1 MPDHHRPPEWQQNAD
16 RHTELRDP
24 VLTVRQISRFEF
36 NRKALTRIDHAL
48 VFTTPRGGHEVY
60 LPPRRPSRSEV
71 AARRYTS
78 VYEVDMG
85 IHPWREELALPSDND
100 AFEFGAEVDFS
111 WQVVDPVRYVAGG
124 HRDVPAL
131 LIGELQQAARPVTR
145 RFPVS
150 ASAEAERELLR
161 AMAGLGPLGATAG
174 LQVTWTL
181 RVRRDE
187 GDIAHQRRLREI
199 DQNVAEQI
207 RADQGGMQADLVRHQ
222 RDLQQDALQISR
234 SLEYGGQAQQLALQ
248 QQRWQHEQ
256 ALLAGRQQLELQRV
270 NAEKVAFYQWH
281 LEQGGIHALALHLA
295 EHPGDTQLVM
305 ENMRQDQLALMQSQ
319 LHLVEQVL
327 KGDHAEA
334 YELDEPKKLALRTMT
349 EIFNQRLPG
358 VPHEP
363 PVIGPPPPQTPPYPG
378 QTVPGQTVPE
388 TAQIPEQEAPA
399 APAPP
404 TPPPAG
410 NPYTS
415 PPPAGPHAPPHPYA
429 PPPPPWQAPP
439 GYGTVPTAPGPAQP
453 PPAPP
458 AAPPPLP
465 SPARSPPR
473 PGPAPTPLPRTPTR
487 PPPPPRTAPHDR
499 PRPHHPGP
507 RPAPG
512 PGRRPQPVPPRPPAA
527 SHRRDARPA
536 PARRHRRRPPPGRP
550 AHRDRAGRQ
559 QGGRAGGGARHDG
572 GRLHRAAGGQGLGP
586 GLARRGRARPV
597 VGRDRR
603 PRRLPARPAPRG
615 PPRYRADAWA
625 PGEPLSYF
633 ADIRQAAAAGEAE
646 LTRALAATEHDPLH
660 GLARALTGTSR
671 IAAAK
676 HRWIRA
682 GLIAFSAGS
691 VLLPAAVLT
700 G

>member
-415 PPPAGPHAPPHPYA
+415 PPPAGPYAPPHPYA

-458 AAPPPLP
+458 VAPPSPPQPGPQPTEARP
-465 SPARSPPR
+465 SPDTPPED
-473 PGPAPTPLPRTPTR
+473 T
-487 PPPPPRTAPHDR
+487 D
-499 PRPHHPGP
+499 
-507 RPAPG
+507 
-512 PGRRPQPVPPRPPAA
+512 
-527 SHRRDARPA
+527 PA
-536 PARRHRRRPPPGRP
+536 PA
-550 AHRDRAGRQ
+550 
-559 QGGRAGGGARHDG
+559 
-572 GRLHRAAGGQGLGP
+572 
-586 GLARRGRARPV
+586 
-597 VGRDRR
+597 
-603 PRRLPARPAPRG
+603 PAP
-615 PPRYRADAWA
+615 AQD
-625 PGEPLSYF
+625 
-633 ADIRQAAAAGEAE
+633 
-646 LTRALAATEHDPLH
+646 
-660 GLARALTGTSR
+660 GT
-671 IAAAK
+671 
-676 HRWIRA
+676 
-682 GLIAFSAGS
+682 
-691 VLLPAAVLT
+691 P
-700 G
+700 

>member
-145 RFPVS
+145 CFPVS

-404 TPPPAG
+404 APPPAG

-415 PPPAGPHAPPHPYA
+415 PPPAGPYAPPHPYA

-458 AAPPPLP
+458 AAPPAPPQPGPQPTEARP
-465 SPARSPPR
+465 SPDTPPEDTD
-473 PGPAPTPLPRTPTR
+473 PAPAPTPAQDGTP
-487 PPPPPRTAPHDR
+487 
-499 PRPHHPGP
+499 
-507 RPAPG
+507 
-512 PGRRPQPVPPRPPAA
+512 
-527 SHRRDARPA
+527 
-536 PARRHRRRPPPGRP
+536 
-550 AHRDRAGRQ
+550 
-559 QGGRAGGGARHDG
+559 
-572 GRLHRAAGGQGLGP
+572 
-586 GLARRGRARPV
+586 
-597 VGRDRR
+597 
-603 PRRLPARPAPRG
+603 
-615 PPRYRADAWA
+615 
-625 PGEPLSYF
+625 
-633 ADIRQAAAAGEAE
+633 
-646 LTRALAATEHDPLH
+646 
-660 GLARALTGTSR
+660 
-671 IAAAK
+671 
-676 HRWIRA
+676 
-682 GLIAFSAGS
+682 
-691 VLLPAAVLT
+691 
-700 G
+700 

>member
-388 TAQIPEQEAPA
+388 TAQIPEQEATA

-458 AAPPPLP
+458 AAPPSPPQPGPQPTEARP
-465 SPARSPPR
+465 SPDTPPED
-473 PGPAPTPLPRTPTR
+473 T
-487 PPPPPRTAPHDR
+487 D
-499 PRPHHPGP
+499 
-507 RPAPG
+507 
-512 PGRRPQPVPPRPPAA
+512 
-527 SHRRDARPA
+527 PA
-536 PARRHRRRPPPGRP
+536 PAP
-550 AHRDRAGRQ
+550 AQ
-559 QGGRAGGGARHDG
+559 DG
-572 GRLHRAAGGQGLGP
+572 TP
-586 GLARRGRARPV
+586 
-597 VGRDRR
+597 
-603 PRRLPARPAPRG
+603 
-615 PPRYRADAWA
+615 
-625 PGEPLSYF
+625 
-633 ADIRQAAAAGEAE
+633 
-646 LTRALAATEHDPLH
+646 
-660 GLARALTGTSR
+660 
-671 IAAAK
+671 
-676 HRWIRA
+676 
-682 GLIAFSAGS
+682 
-691 VLLPAAVLT
+691 
-700 G
+700 

>member
-1 MPDHHRPPEWQQNAD
+1 MPDHRRPPEWQQNAD

-36 NRKALTRIDHAL
+36 SRKALTRIDHAL

-111 WQVVDPVRYVAGG
+111 WQVVDPARYVAGG

-131 LIGELQQAARPVTR
+131 LVGELQQAARPVTR

-161 AMAGLGPLGATAG
+161 ATAGLGPLGATAG

-207 RADQGGMQADLVRHQ
+207 RADQGGMEADLVRHK
-222 RDLQQDALQISR
+222 RELQQDALQISR
-234 SLEYGGQAQQLALQ
+234 SLEYGEQAQRLALQ
-248 QQRWQHEQ
+248 QQQWQHEQ
-256 ALLAGRQQLELQRV
+256 ALAASYQQMELQRV
-270 NAEKVAFYQWH
+270 NAQKIDYYQHH
-281 LEQGGIHALALHLA
+281 LAQGGIHALAFRLA
-295 EHPGDTQLVM
+295 EHPEDMRLVM
-305 ENMRQDQLALMQSQ
+305 ENMRQDQIQLMHSQ
-319 LHLVEQVL
+319 LQLVEQVL

-378 QTVPGQTVPE
+378 QTVPGQTLPEPPRLPQQAPPE
-388 TAQIPEQEAPA
+388 TTGPEA
-399 APAPP
+399 APP
-404 TPPPAG
+404 TPPPG
-410 NPYTS
+410 NPYAS
-415 PPPAGPHAPPHPYA
+415 PPQAGPYTQPHPSA

-453 PPAPP
+453 PAAPP
-458 AAPPPLP
+458 AAPPQPEP
-465 SPARSPPR
+465 QPQPR
-473 PGPAPTPLPRTPTR
+473 PDTPHED
-487 PPPPPRTAPHDR
+487 TAP
-499 PRPHHPGP
+499 
-507 RPAPG
+507 A
-512 PGRRPQPVPPRPPAA
+512 Q
-527 SHRRDARPA
+527 
-536 PARRHRRRPPPGRP
+536 
-550 AHRDRAGRQ
+550 
-559 QGGRAGGGARHDG
+559 DG
-572 GRLHRAAGGQGLGP
+572 TP
-586 GLARRGRARPV
+586 
-597 VGRDRR
+597 
-603 PRRLPARPAPRG
+603 
-615 PPRYRADAWA
+615 
-625 PGEPLSYF
+625 
-633 ADIRQAAAAGEAE
+633 
-646 LTRALAATEHDPLH
+646 
-660 GLARALTGTSR
+660 
-671 IAAAK
+671 
-676 HRWIRA
+676 
-682 GLIAFSAGS
+682 
-691 VLLPAAVLT
+691 
-700 G
+700 

>member
-1 MPDHHRPPEWQQNAD
+1 MPDHRRPPEWQQNAD

-71 AARRYTS
+71 AAKRYTS

-131 LIGELQQAARPVTR
+131 LVGELQQAARPVTR

-207 RADQGGMQADLVRHQ
+207 RADQGGMQADLVRHK
-222 RDLQQDALQISR
+222 RELQQDALQISR
-234 SLEYGGQAQQLALQ
+234 SLEYGEQAQRLALQ

-295 EHPGDTQLVM
+295 EHPDDTQLVM

-388 TAQIPEQEAPA
+388 TPQTPEQQAPA

-410 NPYTS
+410 NPYAS
-415 PPPAGPHAPPHPYA
+415 PPPAGPYAQPNPYAAA

-458 AAPPPLP
+458 A
-465 SPARSPPR
+465 
-473 PGPAPTPLPRTPTR
+473 
-487 PPPPPRTAPHDR
+487 
-499 PRPHHPGP
+499 
-507 RPAPG
+507 
-512 PGRRPQPVPPRPPAA
+512 
-527 SHRRDARPA
+527 
-536 PARRHRRRPPPGRP
+536 
-550 AHRDRAGRQ
+550 
-559 QGGRAGGGARHDG
+559 
-572 GRLHRAAGGQGLGP
+572 
-586 GLARRGRARPV
+586 
-597 VGRDRR
+597 
-603 PRRLPARPAPRG
+603 
-615 PPRYRADAWA
+615 
-625 PGEPLSYF
+625 
-633 ADIRQAAAAGEAE
+633 
-646 LTRALAATEHDPLH
+646 
-660 GLARALTGTSR
+660 
-671 IAAAK
+671 
-676 HRWIRA
+676 
-682 GLIAFSAGS
+682 
-691 VLLPAAVLT
+691 
-700 G
+700 

>member
-415 PPPAGPHAPPHPYA
+415 PPPAGPYA
-429 PPPPPWQAPP
+429 P
-439 GYGTVPTAPGPAQP
+439 
-453 PPAPP
+453 
-458 AAPPPLP
+458 
-465 SPARSPPR
+465 S
-473 PGPAPTPLPRTPTR
+473 
-487 PPPPPRTAPHDR
+487 
-499 PRPHHPGP
+499 HP
-507 RPAPG
+507 
-512 PGRRPQPVPPRPPAA
+512 
-527 SHRRDARPA
+527 
-536 PARRHRRRPPPGRP
+536 
-550 AHRDRAGRQ
+550 
-559 QGGRAGGGARHDG
+559 
-572 GRLHRAAGGQGLGP
+572 
-586 GLARRGRARPV
+586 
-597 VGRDRR
+597 
-603 PRRLPARPAPRG
+603 
-615 PPRYRADAWA
+615 
-625 PGEPLSYF
+625 
-633 ADIRQAAAAGEAE
+633 
-646 LTRALAATEHDPLH
+646 
-660 GLARALTGTSR
+660 
-671 IAAAK
+671 
-676 HRWIRA
+676 
-682 GLIAFSAGS
+682 
-691 VLLPAAVLT
+691 
-700 G
+700 

>member
-388 TAQIPEQEAPA
+388 TAQIPEQQAPA

-415 PPPAGPHAPPHPYA
+415 PPPAGPYAPPHPYA
-429 PPPPPWQAPP
+429 PPPPPPPWQAPP

-458 AAPPPLP
+458 VAPP
-465 SPARSPPR
+465 SPPQPGPQPTEAR
-473 PGPAPTPLPRTPTR
+473 PGPDTPPEDT
-487 PPPPPRTAPHDR
+487 D
-499 PRPHHPGP
+499 
-507 RPAPG
+507 
-512 PGRRPQPVPPRPPAA
+512 PAA
-527 SHRRDARPA
+527 A
-536 PARRHRRRPPPGRP
+536 PA
-550 AHRDRAGRQ
+550 Q
-559 QGGRAGGGARHDG
+559 DG
-572 GRLHRAAGGQGLGP
+572 TP
-586 GLARRGRARPV
+586 
-597 VGRDRR
+597 
-603 PRRLPARPAPRG
+603 
-615 PPRYRADAWA
+615 
-625 PGEPLSYF
+625 
-633 ADIRQAAAAGEAE
+633 
-646 LTRALAATEHDPLH
+646 
-660 GLARALTGTSR
+660 
-671 IAAAK
+671 
-676 HRWIRA
+676 
-682 GLIAFSAGS
+682 
-691 VLLPAAVLT
+691 
-700 G
+700 

>member
-378 QTVPGQTVPE
+378 RTVPGQTVPE
-388 TAQIPEQEAPA
+388 TPQIPEQQAPA

-415 PPPAGPHAPPHPYA
+415 PPPAGPYAQPHPYA

-458 AAPPPLP
+458 AAPPAPPQPGPQPTEARP
-465 SPARSPPR
+465 SPDTPPED
-473 PGPAPTPLPRTPTR
+473 T
-487 PPPPPRTAPHDR
+487 
-499 PRPHHPGP
+499 
-507 RPAPG
+507 
-512 PGRRPQPVPPRPPAA
+512 
-527 SHRRDARPA
+527 
-536 PARRHRRRPPPGRP
+536 
-550 AHRDRAGRQ
+550 
-559 QGGRAGGGARHDG
+559 
-572 GRLHRAAGGQGLGP
+572 
-586 GLARRGRARPV
+586 
-597 VGRDRR
+597 
-603 PRRLPARPAPRG
+603 
-615 PPRYRADAWA
+615 
-625 PGEPLSYF
+625 
-633 ADIRQAAAAGEAE
+633 
-646 LTRALAATEHDPLH
+646 DP
-660 GLARALTGTSR
+660 
-671 IAAAK
+671 
-676 HRWIRA
+676 
-682 GLIAFSAGS
+682 
-691 VLLPAAVLT
+691 
-700 G
+700 

>member
-378 QTVPGQTVPE
+378 RTVPGQTVPE
-388 TAQIPEQEAPA
+388 TPQIPEQQAPA

-415 PPPAGPHAPPHPYA
+415 PPPAGPYA
-429 PPPPPWQAPP
+429 Q
-439 GYGTVPTAPGPAQP
+439 
-453 PPAPP
+453 
-458 AAPPPLP
+458 
-465 SPARSPPR
+465 
-473 PGPAPTPLPRTPTR
+473 
-487 PPPPPRTAPHDR
+487 
-499 PRPHHPGP
+499 
-507 RPAPG
+507 
-512 PGRRPQPVPPRPPAA
+512 
-527 SHRRDARPA
+527 
-536 PARRHRRRPPPGRP
+536 
-550 AHRDRAGRQ
+550 
-559 QGGRAGGGARHDG
+559 
-572 GRLHRAAGGQGLGP
+572 
-586 GLARRGRARPV
+586 
-597 VGRDRR
+597 
-603 PRRLPARPAPRG
+603 
-615 PPRYRADAWA
+615 
-625 PGEPLSYF
+625 
-633 ADIRQAAAAGEAE
+633 
-646 LTRALAATEHDPLH
+646 
-660 GLARALTGTSR
+660 
-671 IAAAK
+671 
-676 HRWIRA
+676 
-682 GLIAFSAGS
+682 
-691 VLLPAAVLT
+691 
-700 G
+700 

>member
-378 QTVPGQTVPE
+378 RTVPGQTVPE
-388 TAQIPEQEAPA
+388 TPQIPEQQAPA

-415 PPPAGPHAPPHPYA
+415 PPPAGPYAQPHPYA

-458 AAPPPLP
+458 AAPP
-465 SPARSPPR
+465 
-473 PGPAPTPLPRTPTR
+473 
-487 PPPPPRTAPHDR
+487 
-499 PRPHHPGP
+499 
-507 RPAPG
+507 
-512 PGRRPQPVPPRPPAA
+512 
-527 SHRRDARPA
+527 
-536 PARRHRRRPPPGRP
+536 
-550 AHRDRAGRQ
+550 
-559 QGGRAGGGARHDG
+559 
-572 GRLHRAAGGQGLGP
+572 
-586 GLARRGRARPV
+586 
-597 VGRDRR
+597 
-603 PRRLPARPAPRG
+603 
-615 PPRYRADAWA
+615 
-625 PGEPLSYF
+625 
-633 ADIRQAAAAGEAE
+633 
-646 LTRALAATEHDPLH
+646 
-660 GLARALTGTSR
+660 
-671 IAAAK
+671 
-676 HRWIRA
+676 
-682 GLIAFSAGS
+682 
-691 VLLPAAVLT
+691 
-700 G
+700 

>member
-378 QTVPGQTVPE
+378 RTVPGQTVPE

-458 AAPPPLP
+458 AAPPSPPQPGPQPTEARP
-465 SPARSPPR
+465 SPD
-473 PGPAPTPLPRTPTR
+473 TP
-487 PPPPPRTAPHDR
+487 
-499 PRPHHPGP
+499 
-507 RPAPG
+507 
-512 PGRRPQPVPPRPPAA
+512 
-527 SHRRDARPA
+527 
-536 PARRHRRRPPPGRP
+536 
-550 AHRDRAGRQ
+550 
-559 QGGRAGGGARHDG
+559 
-572 GRLHRAAGGQGLGP
+572 
-586 GLARRGRARPV
+586 
-597 VGRDRR
+597 
-603 PRRLPARPAPRG
+603 
-615 PPRYRADAWA
+615 
-625 PGEPLSYF
+625 
-633 ADIRQAAAAGEAE
+633 
-646 LTRALAATEHDPLH
+646 
-660 GLARALTGTSR
+660 
-671 IAAAK
+671 
-676 HRWIRA
+676 
-682 GLIAFSAGS
+682 
-691 VLLPAAVLT
+691 
-700 G
+700 

>member
-458 AAPPPLP
+458 AAPPPP
-465 SPARSPPR
+465 SAPVPGSAAPWSPGTSTGSPAGGSPV
-473 PGPAPTPLPRTPTR
+473 T
-487 PPPPPRTAPHDR
+487 
-499 PRPHHPGP
+499 
-507 RPAPG
+507 
-512 PGRRPQPVPPRPPAA
+512 
-527 SHRRDARPA
+527 
-536 PARRHRRRPPPGRP
+536 
-550 AHRDRAGRQ
+550 
-559 QGGRAGGGARHDG
+559 
-572 GRLHRAAGGQGLGP
+572 
-586 GLARRGRARPV
+586 
-597 VGRDRR
+597 
-603 PRRLPARPAPRG
+603 
-615 PPRYRADAWA
+615 
-625 PGEPLSYF
+625 
-633 ADIRQAAAAGEAE
+633 
-646 LTRALAATEHDPLH
+646 
-660 GLARALTGTSR
+660 
-671 IAAAK
+671 
-676 HRWIRA
+676 
-682 GLIAFSAGS
+682 
-691 VLLPAAVLT
+691 
-700 G
+700 

>member
-363 PVIGPPPPQTPPYPG
+363 PVIGPPYPG

-388 TAQIPEQEAPA
+388 TPQIPEQQAPA

-415 PPPAGPHAPPHPYA
+415 PPPAGPYAQPHPYA

-458 AAPPPLP
+458 AAPPAPPQPGPQPTEAPP
-465 SPARSPPR
+465 SPDTPPQD
-473 PGPAPTPLPRTPTR
+473 T
-487 PPPPPRTAPHDR
+487 D
-499 PRPHHPGP
+499 
-507 RPAPG
+507 
-512 PGRRPQPVPPRPPAA
+512 
-527 SHRRDARPA
+527 PA
-536 PARRHRRRPPPGRP
+536 PA
-550 AHRDRAGRQ
+550 
-559 QGGRAGGGARHDG
+559 
-572 GRLHRAAGGQGLGP
+572 
-586 GLARRGRARPV
+586 
-597 VGRDRR
+597 
-603 PRRLPARPAPRG
+603 PAP
-615 PPRYRADAWA
+615 AQD
-625 PGEPLSYF
+625 
-633 ADIRQAAAAGEAE
+633 
-646 LTRALAATEHDPLH
+646 
-660 GLARALTGTSR
+660 GT
-671 IAAAK
+671 
-676 HRWIRA
+676 
-682 GLIAFSAGS
+682 
-691 VLLPAAVLT
+691 P
-700 G
+700 

>member
-415 PPPAGPHAPPHPYA
+415 PPPAGPYAPSHPYA

-458 AAPPPLP
+458 AAPPSPPQPGPQPTEARP
-465 SPARSPPR
+465 SPDTPPED
-473 PGPAPTPLPRTPTR
+473 T
-487 PPPPPRTAPHDR
+487 D
-499 PRPHHPGP
+499 
-507 RPAPG
+507 
-512 PGRRPQPVPPRPPAA
+512 
-527 SHRRDARPA
+527 PA
-536 PARRHRRRPPPGRP
+536 PA
-550 AHRDRAGRQ
+550 
-559 QGGRAGGGARHDG
+559 
-572 GRLHRAAGGQGLGP
+572 
-586 GLARRGRARPV
+586 
-597 VGRDRR
+597 
-603 PRRLPARPAPRG
+603 PAP
-615 PPRYRADAWA
+615 AQD
-625 PGEPLSYF
+625 
-633 ADIRQAAAAGEAE
+633 
-646 LTRALAATEHDPLH
+646 
-660 GLARALTGTSR
+660 GT
-671 IAAAK
+671 
-676 HRWIRA
+676 
-682 GLIAFSAGS
+682 
-691 VLLPAAVLT
+691 P
-700 G
+700 

>member
-404 TPPPAG
+404 APPPAG

-415 PPPAGPHAPPHPYA
+415 PPPAGPYAPPHPYA

-458 AAPPPLP
+458 AAPPAPPQPGPQPTEARP
-465 SPARSPPR
+465 SPDTPPED
-473 PGPAPTPLPRTPTR
+473 T
-487 PPPPPRTAPHDR
+487 D
-499 PRPHHPGP
+499 
-507 RPAPG
+507 
-512 PGRRPQPVPPRPPAA
+512 
-527 SHRRDARPA
+527 PA
-536 PARRHRRRPPPGRP
+536 PA
-550 AHRDRAGRQ
+550 
-559 QGGRAGGGARHDG
+559 
-572 GRLHRAAGGQGLGP
+572 
-586 GLARRGRARPV
+586 
-597 VGRDRR
+597 
-603 PRRLPARPAPRG
+603 PAP
-615 PPRYRADAWA
+615 AQD
-625 PGEPLSYF
+625 
-633 ADIRQAAAAGEAE
+633 
-646 LTRALAATEHDPLH
+646 
-660 GLARALTGTSR
+660 GT
-671 IAAAK
+671 
-676 HRWIRA
+676 
-682 GLIAFSAGS
+682 
-691 VLLPAAVLT
+691 P
-700 G
+700 

>member
-415 PPPAGPHAPPHPYA
+415 PPPAGPYAPSHPYA

-439 GYGTVPTAPGPAQP
+439 GYGTVPTAP
-453 PPAPP
+453 
-458 AAPPPLP
+458 
-465 SPARSPPR
+465 R
-473 PGPAPTPLPRTPTR
+473 PGPAATPLPPVA
-487 PPPPPRTAPHDR
+487 PPSPPQ
-499 PRPHHPGP
+499 PGP
-507 RPAPG
+507 QPTEARPSPDT
-512 PGRRPQPVPPRPPAA
+512 PPE
-527 SHRRDARPA
+527 DTDPA
-536 PARRHRRRPPPGRP
+536 PAP
-550 AHRDRAGRQ
+550 AQ
-559 QGGRAGGGARHDG
+559 DG
-572 GRLHRAAGGQGLGP
+572 TP
-586 GLARRGRARPV
+586 
-597 VGRDRR
+597 
-603 PRRLPARPAPRG
+603 
-615 PPRYRADAWA
+615 
-625 PGEPLSYF
+625 
-633 ADIRQAAAAGEAE
+633 
-646 LTRALAATEHDPLH
+646 
-660 GLARALTGTSR
+660 
-671 IAAAK
+671 
-676 HRWIRA
+676 
-682 GLIAFSAGS
+682 
-691 VLLPAAVLT
+691 
-700 G
+700 

>member
-378 QTVPGQTVPE
+378 RTVPGQTVPE
-388 TAQIPEQEAPA
+388 TPQIPEQQAPA

-404 TPPPAG
+404 TPPPRQPVHVPA
-410 NPYTS
+410 
-415 PPPAGPHAPPHPYA
+415 AGPYAQPHPYA

-458 AAPPPLP
+458 AAPPAPPQPGPQPTEARP
-465 SPARSPPR
+465 SPDTPPED
-473 PGPAPTPLPRTPTR
+473 T
-487 PPPPPRTAPHDR
+487 D
-499 PRPHHPGP
+499 
-507 RPAPG
+507 
-512 PGRRPQPVPPRPPAA
+512 
-527 SHRRDARPA
+527 PA
-536 PARRHRRRPPPGRP
+536 PAP
-550 AHRDRAGRQ
+550 AQ
-559 QGGRAGGGARHDG
+559 DG
-572 GRLHRAAGGQGLGP
+572 TP
-586 GLARRGRARPV
+586 
-597 VGRDRR
+597 
-603 PRRLPARPAPRG
+603 
-615 PPRYRADAWA
+615 
-625 PGEPLSYF
+625 
-633 ADIRQAAAAGEAE
+633 
-646 LTRALAATEHDPLH
+646 
-660 GLARALTGTSR
+660 
-671 IAAAK
+671 
-676 HRWIRA
+676 
-682 GLIAFSAGS
+682 
-691 VLLPAAVLT
+691 
-700 G
+700 

>member
-145 RFPVS
+145 CFPVS

-415 PPPAGPHAPPHPYA
+415 PPPAGPYAPPHPYA

-458 AAPPPLP
+458 AAPPAPPQPGPQPTEARPSPDTPPEDTDP
-465 SPARSPPR
+465 SPA
-473 PGPAPTPLPRTPTR
+473 PAQDGTP
-487 PPPPPRTAPHDR
+487 
-499 PRPHHPGP
+499 
-507 RPAPG
+507 
-512 PGRRPQPVPPRPPAA
+512 
-527 SHRRDARPA
+527 
-536 PARRHRRRPPPGRP
+536 
-550 AHRDRAGRQ
+550 
-559 QGGRAGGGARHDG
+559 
-572 GRLHRAAGGQGLGP
+572 
-586 GLARRGRARPV
+586 
-597 VGRDRR
+597 
-603 PRRLPARPAPRG
+603 
-615 PPRYRADAWA
+615 
-625 PGEPLSYF
+625 
-633 ADIRQAAAAGEAE
+633 
-646 LTRALAATEHDPLH
+646 
-660 GLARALTGTSR
+660 
-671 IAAAK
+671 
-676 HRWIRA
+676 
-682 GLIAFSAGS
+682 
-691 VLLPAAVLT
+691 
-700 G
+700 

>member
-378 QTVPGQTVPE
+378 QTVPGQTAPE

-404 TPPPAG
+404 TPP
-410 NPYTS
+410 
-415 PPPAGPHAPPHPYA
+415 AGPYAPPHPYA

-458 AAPPPLP
+458 AAPPPPPQPGPQPTEARP
-465 SPARSPPR
+465 SPDTPPED
-473 PGPAPTPLPRTPTR
+473 T
-487 PPPPPRTAPHDR
+487 D
-499 PRPHHPGP
+499 
-507 RPAPG
+507 
-512 PGRRPQPVPPRPPAA
+512 
-527 SHRRDARPA
+527 PA
-536 PARRHRRRPPPGRP
+536 PAP
-550 AHRDRAGRQ
+550 AQ
-559 QGGRAGGGARHDG
+559 DG
-572 GRLHRAAGGQGLGP
+572 TP
-586 GLARRGRARPV
+586 
-597 VGRDRR
+597 
-603 PRRLPARPAPRG
+603 
-615 PPRYRADAWA
+615 
-625 PGEPLSYF
+625 
-633 ADIRQAAAAGEAE
+633 
-646 LTRALAATEHDPLH
+646 
-660 GLARALTGTSR
+660 
-671 IAAAK
+671 
-676 HRWIRA
+676 
-682 GLIAFSAGS
+682 
-691 VLLPAAVLT
+691 
-700 G
+700 

>member
-388 TAQIPEQEAPA
+388 TAQIPEQQAPA

-415 PPPAGPHAPPHPYA
+415 PPPAGPYAPPHPYA

-458 AAPPPLP
+458 AAPPPPPQPGPQPTEARP
-465 SPARSPPR
+465 SPDTPPED
-473 PGPAPTPLPRTPTR
+473 T
-487 PPPPPRTAPHDR
+487 D
-499 PRPHHPGP
+499 
-507 RPAPG
+507 
-512 PGRRPQPVPPRPPAA
+512 
-527 SHRRDARPA
+527 PA
-536 PARRHRRRPPPGRP
+536 PAP
-550 AHRDRAGRQ
+550 AQ
-559 QGGRAGGGARHDG
+559 DG
-572 GRLHRAAGGQGLGP
+572 TP
-586 GLARRGRARPV
+586 
-597 VGRDRR
+597 
-603 PRRLPARPAPRG
+603 
-615 PPRYRADAWA
+615 
-625 PGEPLSYF
+625 
-633 ADIRQAAAAGEAE
+633 
-646 LTRALAATEHDPLH
+646 
-660 GLARALTGTSR
+660 
-671 IAAAK
+671 
-676 HRWIRA
+676 
-682 GLIAFSAGS
+682 
-691 VLLPAAVLT
+691 
-700 G
+700 

>member
-1 MPDHHRPPEWQQNAD
+1 MPDHRRPPEWQQNAD

-100 AFEFGAEVDFS
+100 AFEFGAELDFS

-131 LIGELQQAARPVTR
+131 LVGELQQAARPVTR

-207 RADQGGMQADLVRHQ
+207 RADQGGMQADLVRHK

-234 SLEYGGQAQQLALQ
+234 SLEYGEQAQQLALQ

-295 EHPGDTQLVM
+295 EHPDDTQLVM

-388 TAQIPEQEAPA
+388 TPQIPEQQAPA

-404 TPPPAG
+404 TPPPAA
-410 NPYTS
+410 NPYAS
-415 PPPAGPHAPPHPYA
+415 PPPAGPYAQPNPYAAA

-458 AAPPPLP
+458 AAPAQPTE
-465 SPARSPPR
+465 AQPR
-473 PGPAPTPLPRTPTR
+473 PDTPPQDTAPAPTPAQDGTP
-487 PPPPPRTAPHDR
+487 
-499 PRPHHPGP
+499 
-507 RPAPG
+507 
-512 PGRRPQPVPPRPPAA
+512 
-527 SHRRDARPA
+527 
-536 PARRHRRRPPPGRP
+536 
-550 AHRDRAGRQ
+550 
-559 QGGRAGGGARHDG
+559 
-572 GRLHRAAGGQGLGP
+572 
-586 GLARRGRARPV
+586 
-597 VGRDRR
+597 
-603 PRRLPARPAPRG
+603 
-615 PPRYRADAWA
+615 
-625 PGEPLSYF
+625 
-633 ADIRQAAAAGEAE
+633 
-646 LTRALAATEHDPLH
+646 
-660 GLARALTGTSR
+660 
-671 IAAAK
+671 
-676 HRWIRA
+676 
-682 GLIAFSAGS
+682 
-691 VLLPAAVLT
+691 
-700 G
+700 

>member
-131 LIGELQQAARPVTR
+131 LIGKLQQAARPVTR

-415 PPPAGPHAPPHPYA
+415 PPPAGPYAPPHPYA

-458 AAPPPLP
+458 AAPPAPPQPGPQPTEARP
-465 SPARSPPR
+465 SPDTPPED
-473 PGPAPTPLPRTPTR
+473 T
-487 PPPPPRTAPHDR
+487 D
-499 PRPHHPGP
+499 
-507 RPAPG
+507 
-512 PGRRPQPVPPRPPAA
+512 
-527 SHRRDARPA
+527 PA
-536 PARRHRRRPPPGRP
+536 PAP
-550 AHRDRAGRQ
+550 AQ
-559 QGGRAGGGARHDG
+559 DG
-572 GRLHRAAGGQGLGP
+572 TP
-586 GLARRGRARPV
+586 
-597 VGRDRR
+597 
-603 PRRLPARPAPRG
+603 
-615 PPRYRADAWA
+615 
-625 PGEPLSYF
+625 
-633 ADIRQAAAAGEAE
+633 
-646 LTRALAATEHDPLH
+646 
-660 GLARALTGTSR
+660 
-671 IAAAK
+671 
-676 HRWIRA
+676 
-682 GLIAFSAGS
+682 
-691 VLLPAAVLT
+691 
-700 G
+700 

>member
-378 QTVPGQTVPE
+378 RTVPGQTVPE
-388 TAQIPEQEAPA
+388 TPQIPEQQAPA

-415 PPPAGPHAPPHPYA
+415 PPPAGPYAQPHPYA

-458 AAPPPLP
+458 AAPPAPPQPGPQPTEARP
-465 SPARSPPR
+465 SPDTPPED
-473 PGPAPTPLPRTPTR
+473 T
-487 PPPPPRTAPHDR
+487 D
-499 PRPHHPGP
+499 
-507 RPAPG
+507 
-512 PGRRPQPVPPRPPAA
+512 
-527 SHRRDARPA
+527 PA
-536 PARRHRRRPPPGRP
+536 PA
-550 AHRDRAGRQ
+550 
-559 QGGRAGGGARHDG
+559 
-572 GRLHRAAGGQGLGP
+572 
-586 GLARRGRARPV
+586 
-597 VGRDRR
+597 
-603 PRRLPARPAPRG
+603 PAP
-615 PPRYRADAWA
+615 AQD
-625 PGEPLSYF
+625 
-633 ADIRQAAAAGEAE
+633 
-646 LTRALAATEHDPLH
+646 
-660 GLARALTGTSR
+660 GT
-671 IAAAK
+671 
-676 HRWIRA
+676 
-682 GLIAFSAGS
+682 
-691 VLLPAAVLT
+691 P
-700 G
+700 

>member
-161 AMAGLGPLGATAG
+161 VMAGLGPLGATAG

-388 TAQIPEQEAPA
+388 APRIPEQQAPA

-415 PPPAGPHAPPHPYA
+415 PPPAGPYAPPHPYA

-458 AAPPPLP
+458 A
-465 SPARSPPR
+465 
-473 PGPAPTPLPRTPTR
+473 
-487 PPPPPRTAPHDR
+487 
-499 PRPHHPGP
+499 
-507 RPAPG
+507 
-512 PGRRPQPVPPRPPAA
+512 
-527 SHRRDARPA
+527 PA
-536 PARRHRRRPPPGRP
+536 PA
-550 AHRDRAGRQ
+550 Q
-559 QGGRAGGGARHDG
+559 DG
-572 GRLHRAAGGQGLGP
+572 TP
-586 GLARRGRARPV
+586 
-597 VGRDRR
+597 
-603 PRRLPARPAPRG
+603 
-615 PPRYRADAWA
+615 
-625 PGEPLSYF
+625 
-633 ADIRQAAAAGEAE
+633 
-646 LTRALAATEHDPLH
+646 
-660 GLARALTGTSR
+660 
-671 IAAAK
+671 
-676 HRWIRA
+676 
-682 GLIAFSAGS
+682 
-691 VLLPAAVLT
+691 
-700 G
+700 

>member
-295 EHPGDTQLVM
+295 EHPDDTQLVM

-378 QTVPGQTVPE
+378 RTVPGQTVPE
-388 TAQIPEQEAPA
+388 TPQIPEQQAPA

-415 PPPAGPHAPPHPYA
+415 PPPAGPYAQPHPYA

-458 AAPPPLP
+458 AAPPAPPQPGPQPTEARP
-465 SPARSPPR
+465 SPDTPPED
-473 PGPAPTPLPRTPTR
+473 T
-487 PPPPPRTAPHDR
+487 D
-499 PRPHHPGP
+499 
-507 RPAPG
+507 
-512 PGRRPQPVPPRPPAA
+512 
-527 SHRRDARPA
+527 PA
-536 PARRHRRRPPPGRP
+536 PAP
-550 AHRDRAGRQ
+550 AQ
-559 QGGRAGGGARHDG
+559 DG
-572 GRLHRAAGGQGLGP
+572 TP
-586 GLARRGRARPV
+586 
-597 VGRDRR
+597 
-603 PRRLPARPAPRG
+603 
-615 PPRYRADAWA
+615 
-625 PGEPLSYF
+625 
-633 ADIRQAAAAGEAE
+633 
-646 LTRALAATEHDPLH
+646 
-660 GLARALTGTSR
+660 
-671 IAAAK
+671 
-676 HRWIRA
+676 
-682 GLIAFSAGS
+682 
-691 VLLPAAVLT
+691 
-700 G
+700 

>member
-1 MPDHHRPPEWQQNAD
+1 MPDHRRPPEWQQNAD

-187 GDIAHQRRLREI
+187 GDLAHQRRLREI

-207 RADQGGMQADLVRHQ
+207 RADQGGMQADLARHK
-222 RDLQQDALQISR
+222 RELQQDALQISR
-234 SLEYGGQAQQLALQ
+234 SLEYGEQAQRLALE

-305 ENMRQDQLALMQSQ
+305 ESMRQDQLALMQSQ

-378 QTVPGQTVPE
+378 QTVPGRTVPD
-388 TAQIPEQEAPA
+388 APQIPQQAPA
-399 APAPP
+399 EATGPETVPPDTPPEATPP
-404 TPPPAG
+404 TPPPG
-410 NPYTS
+410 NPYAS
-415 PPPAGPHAPPHPYA
+415 PPQPGAYA
-429 PPPPPWQAPP
+429 
-439 GYGTVPTAPGPAQP
+439 
-453 PPAPP
+453 
-458 AAPPPLP
+458 
-465 SPARSPPR
+465 
-473 PGPAPTPLPRTPTR
+473 
-487 PPPPPRTAPHDR
+487 
-499 PRPHHPGP
+499 
-507 RPAPG
+507 
-512 PGRRPQPVPPRPPAA
+512 
-527 SHRRDARPA
+527 
-536 PARRHRRRPPPGRP
+536 
-550 AHRDRAGRQ
+550 
-559 QGGRAGGGARHDG
+559 
-572 GRLHRAAGGQGLGP
+572 
-586 GLARRGRARPV
+586 
-597 VGRDRR
+597 
-603 PRRLPARPAPRG
+603 
-615 PPRYRADAWA
+615 
-625 PGEPLSYF
+625 
-633 ADIRQAAAAGEAE
+633 
-646 LTRALAATEHDPLH
+646 
-660 GLARALTGTSR
+660 
-671 IAAAK
+671 
-676 HRWIRA
+676 
-682 GLIAFSAGS
+682 
-691 VLLPAAVLT
+691 
-700 G
+700 

>member
-388 TAQIPEQEAPA
+388 TAQIPEQQAPA

-415 PPPAGPHAPPHPYA
+415 PPPAGPYAPPHPYA

-458 AAPPPLP
+458 AAPPPPPQPGPQPTEARP
-465 SPARSPPR
+465 SPDTPPED
-473 PGPAPTPLPRTPTR
+473 T
-487 PPPPPRTAPHDR
+487 D
-499 PRPHHPGP
+499 
-507 RPAPG
+507 
-512 PGRRPQPVPPRPPAA
+512 
-527 SHRRDARPA
+527 PA
-536 PARRHRRRPPPGRP
+536 PAP
-550 AHRDRAGRQ
+550 AQ
-559 QGGRAGGGARHDG
+559 
-572 GRLHRAAGGQGLGP
+572 
-586 GLARRGRARPV
+586 
-597 VGRDRR
+597 
-603 PRRLPARPAPRG
+603 
-615 PPRYRADAWA
+615 
-625 PGEPLSYF
+625 
-633 ADIRQAAAAGEAE
+633 
-646 LTRALAATEHDPLH
+646 
-660 GLARALTGTSR
+660 
-671 IAAAK
+671 
-676 HRWIRA
+676 
-682 GLIAFSAGS
+682 
-691 VLLPAAVLT
+691 
-700 G
+700 

>member
-388 TAQIPEQEAPA
+388 TAQIPEQQAPA

-415 PPPAGPHAPPHPYA
+415 PPPAGPYAPPHPYA

-458 AAPPPLP
+458 AAPPP
-465 SPARSPPR
+465 PPQPGPQPTEAR
-473 PGPAPTPLPRTPTR
+473 PGPDTPPEDT
-487 PPPPPRTAPHDR
+487 D
-499 PRPHHPGP
+499 
-507 RPAPG
+507 
-512 PGRRPQPVPPRPPAA
+512 
-527 SHRRDARPA
+527 PA
-536 PARRHRRRPPPGRP
+536 PAP
-550 AHRDRAGRQ
+550 AQ
-559 QGGRAGGGARHDG
+559 DG
-572 GRLHRAAGGQGLGP
+572 TP
-586 GLARRGRARPV
+586 
-597 VGRDRR
+597 
-603 PRRLPARPAPRG
+603 
-615 PPRYRADAWA
+615 
-625 PGEPLSYF
+625 
-633 ADIRQAAAAGEAE
+633 
-646 LTRALAATEHDPLH
+646 
-660 GLARALTGTSR
+660 
-671 IAAAK
+671 
-676 HRWIRA
+676 
-682 GLIAFSAGS
+682 
-691 VLLPAAVLT
+691 
-700 G
+700 

>member
-1 MPDHHRPPEWQQNAD
+1 MPDHRRPPEWQQNAD
-16 RHTELRDP
+16 RHTALRDP

-415 PPPAGPHAPPHPYA
+415 PPPAGPYAPPHPYA

-439 GYGTVPTAPGPAQP
+439 GYG
-453 PPAPP
+453 
-458 AAPPPLP
+458 
-465 SPARSPPR
+465 
-473 PGPAPTPLPRTPTR
+473 
-487 PPPPPRTAPHDR
+487 
-499 PRPHHPGP
+499 
-507 RPAPG
+507 
-512 PGRRPQPVPPRPPAA
+512 
-527 SHRRDARPA
+527 
-536 PARRHRRRPPPGRP
+536 
-550 AHRDRAGRQ
+550 
-559 QGGRAGGGARHDG
+559 
-572 GRLHRAAGGQGLGP
+572 
-586 GLARRGRARPV
+586 
-597 VGRDRR
+597 
-603 PRRLPARPAPRG
+603 
-615 PPRYRADAWA
+615 
-625 PGEPLSYF
+625 
-633 ADIRQAAAAGEAE
+633 
-646 LTRALAATEHDPLH
+646 
-660 GLARALTGTSR
+660 
-671 IAAAK
+671 
-676 HRWIRA
+676 
-682 GLIAFSAGS
+682 
-691 VLLPAAVLT
+691 
-700 G
+700 

>member
-1 MPDHHRPPEWQQNAD
+1 MPDHRRPPEWQQNAD

-71 AARRYTS
+71 AAKRYTS

-111 WQVVDPVRYVAGG
+111 WQVIDPVRYVAGG

-131 LIGELQQAARPVTR
+131 LVGELQQAARPVTR

-207 RADQGGMQADLVRHQ
+207 RADQGGMQADLVRHK
-222 RDLQQDALQISR
+222 RELQQDALQISR
-234 SLEYGGQAQQLALQ
+234 SLEYGEQAQQLALQ

-295 EHPGDTQLVM
+295 EHPDDTQLVM

-378 QTVPGQTVPE
+378 QTVPGRTVPE
-388 TAQIPEQEAPA
+388 TPQIPEQQAPP

-410 NPYTS
+410 NPYAS
-415 PPPAGPHAPPHPYA
+415 PPPAGPYAQPNPYAAA

-458 AAPPPLP
+458 AAPAQPGPQP
-465 SPARSPPR
+465 TEAQPR
-473 PGPAPTPLPRTPTR
+473 PDTPPQDTDPAPTPAQDGTP
-487 PPPPPRTAPHDR
+487 
-499 PRPHHPGP
+499 
-507 RPAPG
+507 
-512 PGRRPQPVPPRPPAA
+512 
-527 SHRRDARPA
+527 
-536 PARRHRRRPPPGRP
+536 
-550 AHRDRAGRQ
+550 
-559 QGGRAGGGARHDG
+559 
-572 GRLHRAAGGQGLGP
+572 
-586 GLARRGRARPV
+586 
-597 VGRDRR
+597 
-603 PRRLPARPAPRG
+603 
-615 PPRYRADAWA
+615 
-625 PGEPLSYF
+625 
-633 ADIRQAAAAGEAE
+633 
-646 LTRALAATEHDPLH
+646 
-660 GLARALTGTSR
+660 
-671 IAAAK
+671 
-676 HRWIRA
+676 
-682 GLIAFSAGS
+682 
-691 VLLPAAVLT
+691 
-700 G
+700 

>member
-1 MPDHHRPPEWQQNAD
+1 MPDHRRPPEWQQNAD

-36 NRKALTRIDHAL
+36 NRRALTRIDHAL

-187 GDIAHQRRLREI
+187 GDLAHQRRLREI

-207 RADQGGMQADLVRHQ
+207 RADQGGMQADLVRHK
-222 RDLQQDALQISR
+222 RELQQDALQISR
-234 SLEYGGQAQQLALQ
+234 SLEYGEQAQRLALE

-305 ENMRQDQLALMQSQ
+305 ESMRQGQLALMQSQ

-378 QTVPGQTVPE
+378 QTVPGRTVPD
-388 TAQIPEQEAPA
+388 APQIPQQAPA
-399 APAPP
+399 EATGPETVPPDTPPEATPP
-404 TPPPAG
+404 TPPPG
-410 NPYTS
+410 NPYAS
-415 PPPAGPHAPPHPYA
+415 PPQPGAYAQPHPYA
-429 PPPPPWQAPP
+429 PPPQPWQAPP

-458 AAPPPLP
+458 AAPPT
-465 SPARSPPR
+465 PPR
-473 PGPAPTPLPRTPTR
+473 PTEAQ
-487 PPPPPRTAPHDR
+487 
-499 PRPHHPGP
+499 PRPDTPP
-507 RPAPG
+507 EDATPA
-512 PGRRPQPVPPRPPAA
+512 Q
-527 SHRRDARPA
+527 
-536 PARRHRRRPPPGRP
+536 
-550 AHRDRAGRQ
+550 
-559 QGGRAGGGARHDG
+559 DG
-572 GRLHRAAGGQGLGP
+572 TP
-586 GLARRGRARPV
+586 
-597 VGRDRR
+597 
-603 PRRLPARPAPRG
+603 
-615 PPRYRADAWA
+615 
-625 PGEPLSYF
+625 
-633 ADIRQAAAAGEAE
+633 
-646 LTRALAATEHDPLH
+646 
-660 GLARALTGTSR
+660 
-671 IAAAK
+671 
-676 HRWIRA
+676 
-682 GLIAFSAGS
+682 
-691 VLLPAAVLT
+691 
-700 G
+700 

>member
-1 MPDHHRPPEWQQNAD
+1 MPDHRRPPEWQQNAD

-71 AARRYTS
+71 AAKRYTS

-111 WQVVDPVRYVAGG
+111 WQVIDPVRYVAGG

-131 LIGELQQAARPVTR
+131 LVGELQQAARPVTR

-187 GDIAHQRRLREI
+187 GDITHQRRLREI

-207 RADQGGMQADLVRHQ
+207 RADQGGMQADLVRHK
-222 RDLQQDALQISR
+222 RELQQDALQISR
-234 SLEYGGQAQQLALQ
+234 SLEYGEQAQQLALQ

-295 EHPGDTQLVM
+295 EHPDDTQLVM

-378 QTVPGQTVPE
+378 QTVPGRTVPE
-388 TAQIPEQEAPA
+388 TPQIPEQQAPP

-410 NPYTS
+410 NPYAS
-415 PPPAGPHAPPHPYA
+415 PPSAGPYAQPNPYAAA

-458 AAPPPLP
+458 AAPAQPGPQP
-465 SPARSPPR
+465 TEAQPR
-473 PGPAPTPLPRTPTR
+473 PDTPPQDTDPAPTPAQDGTP
-487 PPPPPRTAPHDR
+487 
-499 PRPHHPGP
+499 
-507 RPAPG
+507 
-512 PGRRPQPVPPRPPAA
+512 
-527 SHRRDARPA
+527 
-536 PARRHRRRPPPGRP
+536 
-550 AHRDRAGRQ
+550 
-559 QGGRAGGGARHDG
+559 
-572 GRLHRAAGGQGLGP
+572 
-586 GLARRGRARPV
+586 
-597 VGRDRR
+597 
-603 PRRLPARPAPRG
+603 
-615 PPRYRADAWA
+615 
-625 PGEPLSYF
+625 
-633 ADIRQAAAAGEAE
+633 
-646 LTRALAATEHDPLH
+646 
-660 GLARALTGTSR
+660 
-671 IAAAK
+671 
-676 HRWIRA
+676 
-682 GLIAFSAGS
+682 
-691 VLLPAAVLT
+691 
-700 G
+700 

>member
-1 MPDHHRPPEWQQNAD
+1 MPDHRRPPEWQQNAD

-71 AARRYTS
+71 AAKRYTS

-131 LIGELQQAARPVTR
+131 LVGELQQAARPVTR

-207 RADQGGMQADLVRHQ
+207 RADQGGMQADLVRHK
-222 RDLQQDALQISR
+222 RELQQDSLQISR
-234 SLEYGGQAQQLALQ
+234 SLEYGEQAQRLALQ

-295 EHPGDTQLVM
+295 EHPDDTQLVM

-388 TAQIPEQEAPA
+388 TPQTPEQQAPA

-410 NPYTS
+410 NPYAS
-415 PPPAGPHAPPHPYA
+415 PPPAGPYAQPNPYAAA

-458 AAPPPLP
+458 AAPAQPGPQP
-465 SPARSPPR
+465 TEAQPR
-473 PGPAPTPLPRTPTR
+473 PDTP
-487 PPPPPRTAPHDR
+487 
-499 PRPHHPGP
+499 
-507 RPAPG
+507 
-512 PGRRPQPVPPRPPAA
+512 PQ
-527 SHRRDARPA
+527 DTDPA
-536 PARRHRRRPPPGRP
+536 PAP
-550 AHRDRAGRQ
+550 AQ
-559 QGGRAGGGARHDG
+559 DG
-572 GRLHRAAGGQGLGP
+572 TP
-586 GLARRGRARPV
+586 
-597 VGRDRR
+597 
-603 PRRLPARPAPRG
+603 
-615 PPRYRADAWA
+615 
-625 PGEPLSYF
+625 
-633 ADIRQAAAAGEAE
+633 
-646 LTRALAATEHDPLH
+646 
-660 GLARALTGTSR
+660 
-671 IAAAK
+671 
-676 HRWIRA
+676 
-682 GLIAFSAGS
+682 
-691 VLLPAAVLT
+691 
-700 G
+700 

>member
-1 MPDHHRPPEWQQNAD
+1 MPDHRRPPEWQQNAD

-71 AARRYTS
+71 AAKRYTS

-124 HRDVPAL
+124 RRDVPAL
-131 LIGELQQAARPVTR
+131 LVGELQQAARPVTR

-207 RADQGGMQADLVRHQ
+207 RADQGGMQADLVRHK
-222 RDLQQDALQISR
+222 RELQQDSLQISR
-234 SLEYGGQAQQLALQ
+234 SLEYGEQAQRLALQ

-295 EHPGDTQLVM
+295 EHPDDTQLVM

-388 TAQIPEQEAPA
+388 TPQTPEQQAPA

-410 NPYTS
+410 NPYAS
-415 PPPAGPHAPPHPYA
+415 PPPAGPYAQPNPYAAA

-458 AAPPPLP
+458 AAPAQPGPQP
-465 SPARSPPR
+465 TEAQPR
-473 PGPAPTPLPRTPTR
+473 PDTPPQDTDPAPTPAQDGTP
-487 PPPPPRTAPHDR
+487 
-499 PRPHHPGP
+499 
-507 RPAPG
+507 
-512 PGRRPQPVPPRPPAA
+512 
-527 SHRRDARPA
+527 
-536 PARRHRRRPPPGRP
+536 
-550 AHRDRAGRQ
+550 
-559 QGGRAGGGARHDG
+559 
-572 GRLHRAAGGQGLGP
+572 
-586 GLARRGRARPV
+586 
-597 VGRDRR
+597 
-603 PRRLPARPAPRG
+603 
-615 PPRYRADAWA
+615 
-625 PGEPLSYF
+625 
-633 ADIRQAAAAGEAE
+633 
-646 LTRALAATEHDPLH
+646 
-660 GLARALTGTSR
+660 
-671 IAAAK
+671 
-676 HRWIRA
+676 
-682 GLIAFSAGS
+682 
-691 VLLPAAVLT
+691 
-700 G
+700 

>member
-1 MPDHHRPPEWQQNAD
+1 MPDHRRPPEWQQNAD

-36 NRKALTRIDHAL
+36 NRRALTRIDHAL

-187 GDIAHQRRLREI
+187 GDLAHQRRLREI

-207 RADQGGMQADLVRHQ
+207 RADQGGMQADLVRHK
-222 RDLQQDALQISR
+222 RELQQDALQISR
-234 SLEYGGQAQQLALQ
+234 SLEYGEQAQRLALE

-305 ENMRQDQLALMQSQ
+305 ESMRQDQLALMQSQ

-378 QTVPGQTVPE
+378 QTVPGRTVPD
-388 TAQIPEQEAPA
+388 APQIPQQAPA
-399 APAPP
+399 EATGPETVPPDTPPEATPP
-404 TPPPAG
+404 TPPPG
-410 NPYTS
+410 NPYAS
-415 PPPAGPHAPPHPYA
+415 PPQPGAYAQPHPYA
-429 PPPPPWQAPP
+429 PPPQPWQAPP

-458 AAPPPLP
+458 AAPPT
-465 SPARSPPR
+465 PPR
-473 PGPAPTPLPRTPTR
+473 PTEAQ
-487 PPPPPRTAPHDR
+487 
-499 PRPHHPGP
+499 PRPDTPP
-507 RPAPG
+507 EDATPA
-512 PGRRPQPVPPRPPAA
+512 Q
-527 SHRRDARPA
+527 
-536 PARRHRRRPPPGRP
+536 
-550 AHRDRAGRQ
+550 
-559 QGGRAGGGARHDG
+559 DG
-572 GRLHRAAGGQGLGP
+572 TP
-586 GLARRGRARPV
+586 
-597 VGRDRR
+597 
-603 PRRLPARPAPRG
+603 
-615 PPRYRADAWA
+615 
-625 PGEPLSYF
+625 
-633 ADIRQAAAAGEAE
+633 
-646 LTRALAATEHDPLH
+646 
-660 GLARALTGTSR
+660 
-671 IAAAK
+671 
-676 HRWIRA
+676 
-682 GLIAFSAGS
+682 
-691 VLLPAAVLT
+691 
-700 G
+700 

>member
-1 MPDHHRPPEWQQNAD
+1 MPDHRRPPEWQQNAD

-187 GDIAHQRRLREI
+187 GDLAHQRRLREI

-207 RADQGGMQADLVRHQ
+207 RADQGGMQADLVRHK
-222 RDLQQDALQISR
+222 RELQQDALQISR
-234 SLEYGGQAQQLALQ
+234 SLEYGEQAQRLALE

-305 ENMRQDQLALMQSQ
+305 ESMRQDQLALMQSQ

-363 PVIGPPPPQTPPYPG
+363 PV
-378 QTVPGQTVPE
+378 
-388 TAQIPEQEAPA
+388 
-399 APAPP
+399 
-404 TPPPAG
+404 
-410 NPYTS
+410 
-415 PPPAGPHAPPHPYA
+415 
-429 PPPPPWQAPP
+429 
-439 GYGTVPTAPGPAQP
+439 
-453 PPAPP
+453 
-458 AAPPPLP
+458 
-465 SPARSPPR
+465 
-473 PGPAPTPLPRTPTR
+473 
-487 PPPPPRTAPHDR
+487 
-499 PRPHHPGP
+499 
-507 RPAPG
+507 
-512 PGRRPQPVPPRPPAA
+512 
-527 SHRRDARPA
+527 
-536 PARRHRRRPPPGRP
+536 
-550 AHRDRAGRQ
+550 
-559 QGGRAGGGARHDG
+559 
-572 GRLHRAAGGQGLGP
+572 
-586 GLARRGRARPV
+586 
-597 VGRDRR
+597 
-603 PRRLPARPAPRG
+603 
-615 PPRYRADAWA
+615 
-625 PGEPLSYF
+625 
-633 ADIRQAAAAGEAE
+633 
-646 LTRALAATEHDPLH
+646 
-660 GLARALTGTSR
+660 
-671 IAAAK
+671 
-676 HRWIRA
+676 
-682 GLIAFSAGS
+682 
-691 VLLPAAVLT
+691 
-700 G
+700 

>member
-1 MPDHHRPPEWQQNAD
+1 MPDHRRPPEWQQNAD

-71 AARRYTS
+71 AAKRYTS
-78 VYEVDMG
+78 VYEVDTG

-100 AFEFGAEVDFS
+100 AFEFGAELDFS

-207 RADQGGMQADLVRHQ
+207 RADQGGMQADLVRHK
-222 RDLQQDALQISR
+222 RELQQDALQISR
-234 SLEYGGQAQQLALQ
+234 SLEYGEQAQRLALE

-256 ALLAGRQQLELQRV
+256 ALAASYQQMELQRV
-270 NAEKVAFYQWH
+270 NAQKIDYYQHH
-281 LEQGGIHALALHLA
+281 LAQGGIHALAFRLA
-295 EHPGDTQLVM
+295 EHPEDMRLVM
-305 ENMRQDQLALMQSQ
+305 ENMRQDQIQLMHSQ
-319 LHLVEQVL
+319 LQLVEQVL

-363 PVIGPPPPQTPPYPG
+363 PVIGPPPPQTPPHPG
-378 QTVPGQTVPE
+378 RTVPGHTVPD
-388 TAQIPEQEAPA
+388 APQIPQQAPPGTTPPEAT
-399 APAPP
+399 PP
-404 TPPPAG
+404 TPPPG
-410 NPYTS
+410 NPYAS
-415 PPPAGPHAPPHPYA
+415 PPQAGPYAQPHPYA

-458 AAPPPLP
+458 AAPPTPP
-465 SPARSPPR
+465 QPGPQPTEARPEAQPR
-473 PGPAPTPLPRTPTR
+473 PDTPPQDTDPAPTPAQDG
-487 PPPPPRTAPHDR
+487 AP
-499 PRPHHPGP
+499 
-507 RPAPG
+507 
-512 PGRRPQPVPPRPPAA
+512 
-527 SHRRDARPA
+527 
-536 PARRHRRRPPPGRP
+536 
-550 AHRDRAGRQ
+550 
-559 QGGRAGGGARHDG
+559 
-572 GRLHRAAGGQGLGP
+572 
-586 GLARRGRARPV
+586 
-597 VGRDRR
+597 
-603 PRRLPARPAPRG
+603 
-615 PPRYRADAWA
+615 
-625 PGEPLSYF
+625 
-633 ADIRQAAAAGEAE
+633 
-646 LTRALAATEHDPLH
+646 
-660 GLARALTGTSR
+660 
-671 IAAAK
+671 
-676 HRWIRA
+676 
-682 GLIAFSAGS
+682 
-691 VLLPAAVLT
+691 
-700 G
+700 

>member
-388 TAQIPEQEAPA
+388 TPQVPEQQAPA

-415 PPPAGPHAPPHPYA
+415 PPPAGPYAPPHPYA
-429 PPPPPWQAPP
+429 PPPWQAPP

-458 AAPPPLP
+458 AAPP
-465 SPARSPPR
+465 APPQPGPQPTEAR
-473 PGPAPTPLPRTPTR
+473 PGPDTPPEDT
-487 PPPPPRTAPHDR
+487 D
-499 PRPHHPGP
+499 
-507 RPAPG
+507 
-512 PGRRPQPVPPRPPAA
+512 
-527 SHRRDARPA
+527 PA
-536 PARRHRRRPPPGRP
+536 PAP
-550 AHRDRAGRQ
+550 AQ
-559 QGGRAGGGARHDG
+559 DG
-572 GRLHRAAGGQGLGP
+572 TP
-586 GLARRGRARPV
+586 
-597 VGRDRR
+597 
-603 PRRLPARPAPRG
+603 
-615 PPRYRADAWA
+615 
-625 PGEPLSYF
+625 
-633 ADIRQAAAAGEAE
+633 
-646 LTRALAATEHDPLH
+646 
-660 GLARALTGTSR
+660 
-671 IAAAK
+671 
-676 HRWIRA
+676 
-682 GLIAFSAGS
+682 
-691 VLLPAAVLT
+691 
-700 G
+700 